1 MPLQDHR
8 IKLESETHGDI
19 LQERFEDSYRNLTI
33 KTMLFLKWYNQ
44 KCSHIPY
51 LLKADDDVFL
61 NTKNLYKLVSQWRLF
76 IKRFSQNTKGLDL
89 LIGHL
94 HCDAKPARHQVS
106 KWYVSESE
114 YREETYPPYL
124 NGHGYLMSSSTAQ
137 KLFRAAYDVPLFVY
151 EDVYLTGIVARA
163 AGIQSTFFQS
173 GFRTEMWKLF
183 HFYRLP
189 SDSEAVIFWWKQ
201 IHQIR
206 QQTSKSENFQACFWH
221 VG

>member
-1 MPLQDHR
+1 MPLQDDR
-8 IKLESETHGDI
+8 IKIESETHGDI

-61 NTKNLYKLVSQWRLF
+61 NTKSLYKIV
-76 IKRFSQNTKGLDL
+76 SQNTKADI
-89 LIGHL
+89 LIGLL
-94 HCDAKPARHQVS
+94 HCDAKPARIQRS

-124 NGHGYLMSSSTAQ
+124 NGPGYLMSSSTAQ

-189 SDSEAVIFWWKQ
+189 SDSDAVIWGWKQ

-206 QQTSKSENFQACFWH
+206 QQTSSSENFQACFWLL
-221 VG
+221 G

>member
-8 IKLESETHGDI
+8 IKIESETHGDI

-33 KTMLFLKWYNQ
+33 KTMLLLKWYNQ

-61 NTKNLYKLVSQWRLF
+61 STKNLYKIVSQWRLF
-76 IKRFSQNTKGLDL
+76 IKRFSQNTKARDI

-94 HCDAKPARHQVS
+94 HCDAKPARIQGS

-114 YREETYPPYL
+114 FREETYPPYL
-124 NGHGYLMSSSTAQ
+124 NGPGYLMSSSTAQ

-183 HFYRLP
+183 HFYRLR

-206 QQTSKSENFQACFWH
+206 YKLLNLKIFRRAFGT
-221 VG
+221 

>member
-1 MPLQDHR
+1 M
-8 IKLESETHGDI
+8 ESETHGDI

-33 KTMLFLKWYNQ
+33 KTMLILKWYNQ

-51 LLKADDDVFL
+51 LLKVDDDVFV
-61 NTKNLYKLVSQWRLF
+61 NTKNLYKVA
-76 IKRFSQNTKGLDL
+76 SQNTKADI

-94 HCDAKPARHQVS
+94 HCDAKVVRFKRS
-106 KWYVSESE
+106 KWYISESE
-114 YREETYPPYL
+114 YKEETYPPYL
-124 NGHGYLMSSSTAQ
+124 NGPGYLMSSSTAQ

-173 GFRTEMWKLF
+173 GFRTERSKLF
-183 HFYRLP
+183 YFYRLP
-189 SDSEAVIFWWKQ
+189 SDSDDIIWGWKH
-201 IHQIR
+201 IHQIK
-206 QQTSKSENFQACFWH
+206 QKASSCKNFQACFWP

>member
-8 IKLESETHGDI
+8 IKIESETHGDI

-44 KCSHIPY
+44 KCSHVPY
-51 LLKADDDVFL
+51 LLKADDDAFL
-61 NTKNLYKLVSQWRLF
+61 NTKHLYKVV
-76 IKRFSQNTKGLDL
+76 SQNTKADI
-89 LIGHL
+89 LIGQTL
-94 HCDAKPARHQVS
+94 CVAKPIRFQRS

-124 NGHGYLMSSSTAQ
+124 NGPGYLMSSSTAQ

-151 EDVYLTGIVARA
+151 EDIYLTGIVARA

-206 QQTSKSENFQACFWH
+206 QQTSKY
-221 VG
+221 